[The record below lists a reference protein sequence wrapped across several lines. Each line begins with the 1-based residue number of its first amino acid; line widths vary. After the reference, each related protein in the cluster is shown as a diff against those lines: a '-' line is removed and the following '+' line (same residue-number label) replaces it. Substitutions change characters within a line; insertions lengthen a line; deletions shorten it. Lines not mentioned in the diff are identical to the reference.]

1 MTGKRMALTIIAALV
16 VTELLATIIHG
27 LVLASDYAPYYGSL
41 LRGGTEPPVQM
52 LLLPVAH
59 LCFVV
64 GIVWIY
70 VRCPFSGSLP
80 VRGLKIGVL
89 GWLVGQAP
97 LWMIWYA
104 EQPWPGSLFAKQ
116 LVLELVAG
124 LIVGLT
130 IAFIAGQDVHAQPR
144 AGVRVT

>member
-1 MTGKRMALTIIAALV
+1 MSGKRRALTIIAALV

-27 LVLASDYAPYYGSL
+27 FLLAADYAPFYGSL
-41 LRGGTEPPVQM
+41 LRGGNEPPAQM

-64 GIVWIY
+64 GLVWIY
-70 VRCPFSGSLP
+70 ARCPFSGSLP
-80 VRGLKIGVL
+80 VQGFKVGLL

-116 LVLELVAG
+116 LVLELVAS

-130 IAFIAGQDVHAQPR
+130 IVYVAGGQARDPAR
-144 AGVRVT
+144 AA

>member
-16 VTELLATIIHG
+16 VTELLSTIIHG

-41 LRGGTEPPVQM
+41 LRGGGSEPPVQM

-64 GIVWIY
+64 GLVWIY

-80 VRGLKIGVL
+80 VQGFKIGVL

-104 EQPWPGSLFAKQ
+104 EQPWPASLFAKQ
-116 LVLELVAG
+116 LVLELVAS

-130 IAFIAGQDVHAQPR
+130 IVYIAGGR
-144 AGVRVT
+144 ARHEARAA

>member
-1 MTGKRMALTIIAALV
+1 MTGKRTALTIIAALL
-16 VTELLATIIHG
+16 VTELLTTIIHG
-27 LVLASDYAPYYGSL
+27 FVLASDYAPFYGSL
-41 LRGGTEPPVQM
+41 LRGGNEPPVQM

-64 GIVWIY
+64 GLVWIY

-80 VRGLKIGVL
+80 VQGLKLGLL

-104 EQPWPGSLFAKQ
+104 EQPWPGSLLAKQ
-116 LVLELVAG
+116 LVLELVASM
-124 LIVGLT
+124 IVGLT
-130 IAFIAGQDVHAQPR
+130 IVYIAGGRARPQPR
-144 AGVRVT
+144 AA

>member
-16 VTELLATIIHG
+16 VTELLATVIHG
-27 LVLASDYAPYYGSL
+27 LVLASDYAPFYGSL
-41 LRGGTEPPVQM
+41 LRGGDGPAVQM

-64 GIVWIY
+64 GLVWIY
-70 VRCPFSGSLP
+70 ARCPFSGSLP
-80 VRGLKIGVL
+80 AQGLKIGLL

-97 LWMIWYA
+97 LWMVWYA

-116 LVLELVAG
+116 LVLELVAS

-130 IAFIAGQDVHAQPR
+130 IVYIAGGHARPQAR
-144 AGVRVT
+144 AA